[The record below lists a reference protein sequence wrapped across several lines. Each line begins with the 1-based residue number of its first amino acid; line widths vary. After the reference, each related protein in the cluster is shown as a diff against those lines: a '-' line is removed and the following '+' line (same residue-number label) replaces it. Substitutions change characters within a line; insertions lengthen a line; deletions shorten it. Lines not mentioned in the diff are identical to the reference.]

1 MTLVDLMDPTSK
13 SVTKRKQSD
22 ADERIK
28 FERTLITPHIAAAW
42 LEKNTGNRTM
52 RRNVVDKYARDMV
65 SGNFDFA
72 GDVIRF
78 DWNGRLIDG
87 QHRLAACIKADVSFE
102 SMVVYGLDPAVQV
115 RIDGGKARTA
125 ADALTIEGGY
135 SSLGLL
141 ASTARLI
148 LAERF
153 ELDVLKCAWSSSEIM
168 DVIKKHKQLPAS
180 VNAVARKKVPKGMPL
195 AYLALI
201 HYVGTRF
208 LDKPEKADAFVGVMQ
223 TGESTYS
230 GDPAHKYR
238 ERIINDGSGE
248 KSMKREVRYWMMKHA
263 WNLFAADETV
273 QVLRV
278 GGPVHITGLNRKKL

>member
-1 MTLVDLMDPTSK
+1 MSLVDLMDPPSK

-28 FERTLITPHIAAAW
+28 FERTLITPHVAAAW

-65 SGNFDFA
+65 SGNFGFA
-72 GDVIRF
+72 GDPIRF

-87 QHRLAACIKADVSFE
+87 QHRLAACIRADIPFE

-125 ADALTIEGGY
+125 ADAIAIEGGY
-135 SSLGLL
+135 SALGLL
-141 ASTARLI
+141 ASTSRLI
-148 LAERF
+148 LADKF
-153 ELDVLKCAWSSSEIM
+153 DLGVVSGHWSSSEIM
-168 DVIKKHKQLPAS
+168 DVLKRHKQLPAS
-180 VNAVARKKVPKGMPL
+180 VNAVVRKKVPKGMPL
-195 AYLALI
+195 ACLAMI
-201 HYVGTRF
+201 HYVGARF
-208 LDKPEKADAFVGVMQ
+208 LDKPEKADAFVAVMQ
-223 TGESTYS
+223 TGESTYK

-238 ERIINDGSGE
+238 ERIINDGAGE

-263 WNLFAADETV
+263 WNLFAANETV
-273 QVLRV
+273 QILRV

>member
-1 MTLVDLMDPTSK
+1 MSLVELMDPPSK

-28 FERTLITPHIAAAW
+28 FERTLITPHVAAAW
-42 LEKNTGNRTM
+42 LEKNSGNRPLSVK
-52 RRNVVDKYARDMV
+52 VVDKYARDMV

-72 GDVIRF
+72 GDAIRF
-78 DWNGRLIDG
+78 DWDGRLIDG
-87 QHRLAACIKADVSFE
+87 QHRLSACIRSDVSFE
-102 SMVVYGLDPAVQV
+102 SIVIYGLNPAVQT
-115 RIDGGKARTA
+115 RIDGGKTRTA
-125 ADALTIEGGY
+125 ADAIALDGGY
-135 SSLGLL
+135 SSLRLL
-141 ASTARLI
+141 ASTCRLI
-148 LAERF
+148 LADRF
-153 ELDVLKCAWSSSEIM
+153 GLEVLTGNWSSSEIM
-168 DVIKKHKQLPAS
+168 DVLKRHKQLPAS
-180 VNAVARKKVPKGMPL
+180 VNIVSNKKVPKGMPL
-195 AYLALI
+195 SCLAMI

-208 LDKPEKADAFVGVMQ
+208 LDKPEKADAFVAVMQ
-223 TGESTYS
+223 TGESTYK